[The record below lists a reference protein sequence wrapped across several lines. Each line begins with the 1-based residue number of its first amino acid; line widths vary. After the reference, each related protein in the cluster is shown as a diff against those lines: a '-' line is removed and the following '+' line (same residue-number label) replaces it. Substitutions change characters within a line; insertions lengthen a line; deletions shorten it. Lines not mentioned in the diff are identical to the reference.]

1 VHAAAASPAERDLP
15 PPTGYPPRGVENLV
29 RSIIAVLAIANP
41 LGAVPLFLSLTE
53 QSELPERRRAA
64 VQAALAVFLILAC
77 AALGGRVILAVFG
90 ISIPAFRAAG
100 GLVILLMGLE
110 MLRGSPT
117 RVQHERA
124 PESDDAIVVPLAMP
138 LIAGPGAITTV
149 ITLTTQAPGWRG
161 QLHAF
166 VAVAVTSGVLL
177 VTLLSSAWIG
187 RRITARGQR
196 IFLRF
201 MGLILVSIGAQLLLT
216 GVQTF
221 LPPSG

>member
-1 VHAAAASPAERDLP
+1 M
-15 PPTGYPPRGVENLV
+15 TGYPLRGVEDLV

-53 QSELPERRRAA
+53 FSEPWERRRAA
-64 VQAALAVFLILAC
+64 IRAALAVFVILTF
-77 AALGGRVILAVFG
+77 AALGGRGILATFG

-124 PESDDAIVVPLAMP
+124 PDSADDAIVIPLAMP

-149 ITLTTQAPGWRG
+149 ITLTTQAPGLRG

-177 VTLLSSAWIG
+177 VTLLSSTWIG
-187 RRITARGQR
+187 ERITARGQR

-216 GVQTF
+216 GVRTF
-221 LPPSG
+221 LPPPG

>member
-1 VHAAAASPAERDLP
+1 MED
-15 PPTGYPPRGVENLV
+15 LV

-53 QSELPERRRAA
+53 FSDPRERRRAA
-64 VQAALAVFLILAC
+64 VRGALAVFVILTM
-77 AALGGRVILAVFG
+77 AALGGRAILATFG

-110 MLRGSPT
+110 MLRGFPT
-117 RVQHERA
+117 RVQHERS
-124 PESDDAIVVPLAMP
+124 PDTTDDAIVVPLAMP

-161 QLHAF
+161 QMHAF
-166 VAVAVTSGVLL
+166 AAVAFTSGVLL
-177 VTLLSSAWIG
+177 LTLLSSTWIG
-187 RRITARGQR
+187 ERIAARGQR

-201 MGLILVSIGAQLLLT
+201 MGLILVSIGAELLLT
-216 GVQTF
+216 GVRTF
-221 LPPSG
+221 LPPPA

>member
-1 VHAAAASPAERDLP
+1 MDD
-15 PPTGYPPRGVENLV
+15 LV
-29 RSIIAVLAIANP
+29 RAIIAVLAISNP

-53 QSELPERRRAA
+53 ASQPAERRRAA
-64 VQAALAVFLILAC
+64 VRAALAVFLILAL
-77 AALGGRVILAVFG
+77 AALGGRAILATFG

-117 RVQHERA
+117 RVQHEQA
-124 PESDDAIVVPLAMP
+124 PDADDAIVIPLAMP

-161 QLHAF
+161 QMHAF
-166 VAVAVTSGVLL
+166 VAVAVTAAVLL
-177 VTLLSSAWIG
+177 GMLLSSNWIG
-187 RRITARGQR
+187 ERITARGQR

-201 MGLILVSIGAQLLLT
+201 MGLILVSIGAELLLT
-216 GVQTF
+216 GVRTF
-221 LPPSG
+221 LPPPG

>member
-1 VHAAAASPAERDLP
+1 VND
-15 PPTGYPPRGVENLV
+15 LV

-53 QSELPERRRAA
+53 YRQPGERHRAA
-64 VQAALAVFLILAC
+64 LRASLAVFVILAL
-77 AALGGRVILAVFG
+77 AALGGRAMLATFG

-110 MLRGSPT
+110 MLRGFPT
-117 RVQHERA
+117 RVQHETPPDA
-124 PESDDAIVVPLAMP
+124 DDAIVIPLAMP

-166 VAVAVTSGVLL
+166 VAVAVTAGVLL
-177 VTLLSSAWIG
+177 VTLLSSTWIG
-187 RRITARGQR
+187 ERIAARGQR

-201 MGLILVSIGAQLLLT
+201 MGLILVSIGAELLLT
-216 GVQTF
+216 GVRTF
-221 LPPSG
+221 LPPPG

>member
-1 VHAAAASPAERDLP
+1 VGD
-15 PPTGYPPRGVENLV
+15 LV
-29 RSIIAVLAIANP
+29 RAIIAVLAIANP

-53 QSELPERRRAA
+53 YRDAGERRRAA
-64 VQAALAVFLILAC
+64 VRAALAVFVILAL
-77 AALGGRVILAVFG
+77 AALGGRAILATFG

-110 MLRGSPT
+110 MLRGFPT
-117 RVQHERA
+117 RVQHEPPPDA
-124 PESDDAIVVPLAMP
+124 DDAIVIPLAMP

-149 ITLTTQAPGWRG
+149 ITLTTQAGWRG

-177 VTLLSSAWIG
+177 VTLLSSNWIG
-187 RRITARGQR
+187 ERIAARGQR

-201 MGLILVSIGAQLLLT
+201 MGLILVSIGAELLLT
-216 GVQTF
+216 GVRTF
-221 LPPSG
+221 LPPAG

>member
-1 VHAAAASPAERDLP
+1 MED
-15 PPTGYPPRGVENLV
+15 LV

-53 QSELPERRRAA
+53 YARPGERRRAA
-64 VQAALAVFLILAC
+64 IRAAAAVFVILAL
-77 AALGGRVILAVFG
+77 AALGGRAILATFG

-117 RVQHERA
+117 RVQHEQA
-124 PESDDAIVVPLAMP
+124 PDSDDAIVIPLAMP

-166 VAVAVTSGVLL
+166 VAVAVTAGVLL
-177 VTLLSSAWIG
+177 GTLLSSNWIG
-187 RRITARGQR
+187 ERIAARGQR

-201 MGLILVSIGAQLLLT
+201 MGLILVSIGAELLLT
-216 GVQTF
+216 GVRTF
-221 LPPSG
+221 LPPPG

>member
-1 VHAAAASPAERDLP
+1 MEDLF
-15 PPTGYPPRGVENLV
+15 

-53 QSELPERRRAA
+53 FSEPRERRRAA
-64 VQAALAVFLILAC
+64 VRAALAVFVILAM
-77 AALGGRVILAVFG
+77 AALGGRAILATFG

-117 RVQHERA
+117 RVQHERS
-124 PESDDAIVVPLAMP
+124 PDSTDDAIVVPLAMP

-161 QLHAF
+161 QVHAF
-166 VAVAVTSGVLL
+166 VAVAVTAGVLL
-177 VTLLSSAWIG
+177 VTLLSSTWIG
-187 RRITARGQR
+187 ERIAARGQR

-201 MGLILVSIGAQLLLT
+201 MGLILVSIGAELLLT
-216 GVQTF
+216 GVRTF
-221 LPPSG
+221 LPPPG

>member
-1 VHAAAASPAERDLP
+1 
-15 PPTGYPPRGVENLV
+15 
-29 RSIIAVLAIANP
+29 
-41 LGAVPLFLSLTE
+41 
-53 QSELPERRRAA
+53 
-64 VQAALAVFLILAC
+64 
-77 AALGGRVILAVFG
+77 
-90 ISIPAFRAAG
+90 
-100 GLVILLMGLE
+100 
-110 MLRGSPT
+110 MLRGYPT

-124 PESDDAIVVPLAMP
+124 PDSPDDAIVIPLAMP

-166 VAVAVTSGVLL
+166 VAVAVTASVLL
-177 VTLLSSAWIG
+177 LTLRSSVWIS
-187 RRITARGQR
+187 RRISERGQR

-216 GVQTF
+216 GVRTF

>member
-1 VHAAAASPAERDLP
+1 
-15 PPTGYPPRGVENLV
+15 VEDLV
-29 RSIIAVLAIANP
+29 RATIAVLAIANP

-53 QSELPERRRAA
+53 YRQGDERRRAA
-64 VQAALAVFLILAC
+64 IRAALAVFVILAL
-77 AALGGRVILAVFG
+77 AALGGRAMLSTFG

-100 GLVILLMGLE
+100 GLVIMLMGLE

-117 RVQHERA
+117 RMQHEQP
-124 PESDDAIVVPLAMP
+124 PESDDAIVIPLAMP

-166 VAVAVTSGVLL
+166 VAVAFTSGVLL
-177 VTLLSSAWIG
+177 VTLLSSNWIG
-187 RRITARGQR
+187 ERIAARGQR

-201 MGLILVSIGAQLLLT
+201 MGLILVSIGAELLLT
-216 GVQTF
+216 GVRTF
-221 LPPSG
+221 LPPPG